1 MDANAKLQNSV
12 SNQLIPQKRCSRVAF
27 RILLVFSL
35 LYFARPED
43 WIPGLKYI
51 PAEKIAGGLSLL
63 ALVFGMQGRRAVKKL
78 PVEIKILILM
88 LGWLTFTIPFAWWKG
103 GAVATVFSRF
113 SKGVIVA
120 LLVTLLVARVEELRK
135 LLFVQ
140 AVCLTIMTTVSIIMF
155 RGGRMGGSLGGVFG
169 NPNEL
174 ALQIALNWPLAFA
187 FFLLTKNICKK
198 LIWAGSMLI
207 MLIGITLTYSRSG
220 FLSLILSGF
229 VCLYQFGIK
238 GRRIYLVVL
247 AVLASILLAL
257 GAPLLGLSSKTWV
270 RRMETIVSDDMEG
283 TWDHGS
289 KRAREEVLKK
299 SLQFMVSHPLVGIGP
314 GNFISLSA
322 TWHEAHNTYTELGA
336 EAGFP
341 ALLLFVLLLIRARI
355 NLKRVSRSETFKQ
368 DMEIQVFTGAMWA
381 SFAAYLVGAAFSD
394 TQYHLFPYF
403 LVAYT
408 TALYHLACV
417 LPNETGTGMKEQT
430 QEASAG
436 SVMMDA
442 DLGQPEWAFLSDCSH
457 WNDSLIRRPSAPE

>member
-1 MDANAKLQNSV
+1 MDATAKVQNSMR
-12 SNQLIPQKRCSRVAF
+12 NQLVPQKRCSRVAF
-27 RILLVFSL
+27 RILVVFSL

-51 PAEKIAGGLSLL
+51 PVEKISGGLSLL
-63 ALVFGMQGRRAVKKL
+63 ALVFVMQGRRVVKKL
-78 PVEIKILILM
+78 PAEIKILILM

-103 GAVATVFSRF
+103 GAFATVFNRF
-113 SKGVIVA
+113 SKGIVVA
-120 LLVTLLVARVEELRK
+120 LLVTLLVGRVEELRK

-140 AVCLTIMTTVSIIMF
+140 AVCLTVMTTVSIVMF
-155 RGGRMGGSLGGVFG
+155 HGGRMGGGLGGVFG

-187 FFLLTKNICKK
+187 FFLLSKNICKK
-198 LIWAGSMLI
+198 MIWAGSMLI

-220 FLSLILSGF
+220 FLSLLLSGF

-270 RRMETIVSDDMEG
+270 RRMESIVSNDMEG

-289 KRAREEVLKK
+289 KRAREDLLKK
-299 SLQFMVSHPLVGIGP
+299 SLQLMISHPLVGIGP
-314 GNFISLSA
+314 GNFASLSG
-322 TWHEAHNTYTELGA
+322 TWHVAHNTYTELGA

-341 ALLLFVLLLIRARI
+341 AFVLFVLLLIRARI
-355 NLKRVSRSETFKQ
+355 NLKRVSRSKTFKQ
-368 DMEIQVFTGAMWA
+368 DIEIKMFTGAMWA

-408 TALYHLACV
+408 SALYHLACV
-417 LPNETGTGMKEQT
+417 LPNETGTGMKKHTE
-430 QEASAG
+430 EAGAR
-436 SVMMDA
+436 SVAMDA
-442 DLGQPEWAFLSDCSH
+442 ELGQPESACCSSIH
-457 WNDSLIRRPSAPE
+457 IGMIL